1 MRSLL
6 ALVVLAVAGFVL
18 VGMFVAPSQPP
29 LRAWYLNN
37 ACVHLDKVTPQICA
51 PAREADSGQ
60 QRT

>member
-6 ALVVLAVAGFVL
+6 SLIILVVAGFVL

-37 ACVHLDKVTPQICA
+37 ACEHLDKLTPQICA
-51 PAREADSGQ
+51 PARQADGGQ
-60 QRT
+60 KT

>member
-6 ALVVLAVAGFVL
+6 SLIILVVAGFVL

-37 ACVHLDKVTPQICA
+37 ACEHLDKVTTQICA
-51 PAREADSGQ
+51 AARQADSGQ
-60 QRT
+60 KT